1 MKAEDIRRVLVVG
14 GGTMGQQIALQFA
27 LHGCDVA
34 IYDLNDALL
43 ERARTRIGKLVRFV
57 AQHQRIPPERAE
69 GVMDRIAMTTDP
81 EEASAGVNLVSESVP
96 EDPEL
101 KGRVLGMFDALCPPE
116 AIFTTNTSTLLP
128 SMFAAATDRPERFL
142 AFHFHDLRANTVV
155 DVMPHPGTDPAT
167 TALVRA
173 FAERMGL
180 IPIVLK
186 KENFGYVFNAMLTTL
201 FQSAQTLAAN
211 EVAGVEDIDRA
222 WMGVMGMF
230 IGPFGIMDSVGLDT
244 VWHITDYWA
253 KKTRDPQSLKNAAF
267 LKPYVDR
274 GELGQKS
281 GQGFYAYPKPAFTR
295 PGFVAGRPDT
305 ENPPEEAP

>member
-27 LHGCDVA
+27 LHGCDVV

-43 ERARTRIGKLVRFV
+43 ERARTRIGKLLRFMV
-57 AQHQRIPPERAE
+57 QHQRIPAERAE
-69 GVMDRIAMTTDP
+69 GAMDRIVTTP
-81 EEASAGVNLVSESVP
+81 VAEEAAAGVDLVSESVP

-101 KGRVLGMFDALCPPE
+101 KGRVLGRFDALCPPE

-128 SMFAAATDRPERFL
+128 SMFAAATGRPERFL

-155 DVMPHPGTDPAT
+155 DVMPHPGTDPET
-167 TALVRA
+167 TALVTA

-180 IPIVLK
+180 VPIVLK

-211 EVAGVEDIDRA
+211 EVASVEDIDRA
-222 WMGVMGMF
+222 WMGVMGML

-253 KKTRDPQSLKNAAF
+253 KKTRNPQGLKNAAF

-274 GELGQKS
+274 GTLGQKS
-281 GQGFYAYPKPAFTR
+281 GQGFYTYPNPAFTR
-295 PGFVAGRPDT
+295 PGFIAGHSD
-305 ENPPEEAP
+305 PEHPQQEAP